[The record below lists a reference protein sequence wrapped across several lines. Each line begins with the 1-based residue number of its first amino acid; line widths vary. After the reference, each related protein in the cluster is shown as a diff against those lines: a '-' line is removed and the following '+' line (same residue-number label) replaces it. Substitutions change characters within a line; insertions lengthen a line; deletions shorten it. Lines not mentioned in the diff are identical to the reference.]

1 MITHLKSSSH
11 RIFASSHL
19 RIFAFLHLRILSSH
33 LIVASY
39 RRILSSRHLVMILS
53 SSFEDRTFDEF
64 EHLLRFLNE
73 HVGSEEYAIVQ
84 KRSKNFKL
92 RTKCKTWLICDRERK
107 SHECTEQNRRHVNS
121 RHIECS
127 FFIVAKLNDENA
139 DSWIYEIKNEEH
151 NYASSIIDV
160 HSALRRMTMT
170 REMKIEIKRQL
181 TVQIIVSREMKEI

>member
-1 MITHLKSSSH
+1 MITHLKNSSD
-11 RIFASSHL
+11 RIFASSHFC
-19 RIFAFLHLRILSSH
+19 IF
-33 LIVASY
+33 ASY

-53 SSFEDRTFDEF
+53 SSSENRTFDEF

-73 HVGSEEYAIVQ
+73 HVDSEEYAIVQ
-84 KRSKNFKL
+84 KRSKKFKL
-92 RTKCKTWLICDRERK
+92 RIKCKTWLICDRERK
-107 SHECTEQNRRHVNS
+107 SHECTEQNRRHVDN

-139 DSWIYEIKNEEH
+139 DSWIYEIKNEKH
-151 NYASSIIDV
+151 IHVSSIIDA

-181 TVQIIVSREMKEI
+181 IVQIIVSREMKEI